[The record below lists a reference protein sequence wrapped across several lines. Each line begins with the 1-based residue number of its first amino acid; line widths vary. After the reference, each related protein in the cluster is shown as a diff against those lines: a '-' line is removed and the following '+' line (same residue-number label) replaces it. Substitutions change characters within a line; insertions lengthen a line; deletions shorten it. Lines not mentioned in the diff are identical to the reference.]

1 MGTEGWGWESSSRS
15 HIVKRHGKVPVG
27 DLCPKVGP
35 IQADLDSSCQAHGSV
50 ERTQHPCCVGPFTL
64 PITQRRGGLAPMYR
78 ASAVIEMG
86 ATVAMAGWMLAGRS
100 AGLQSILPRD
110 NRGY

>member
-1 MGTEGWGWESSSRS
+1 
-15 HIVKRHGKVPVG
+15 
-27 DLCPKVGP
+27 
-35 IQADLDSSCQAHGSV
+35 
-50 ERTQHPCCVGPFTL
+50 
-64 PITQRRGGLAPMYR
+64 MYR

-110 NRGY
+110 NRGYQLPGLIQGCKTPLGHSLNKYSGIPA